1 MRTRTHSRILHTV
14 GRLTALV
21 VFVCAPAVAI
31 SAQELQT
38 ATRFF
43 DAVAERYATI
53 EDYVATIVMRNG
65 SERMEG
71 TLFYRRPNLVRI
83 DFTSPENQVLVSD
96 GETLMIHVPRHN
108 VTLQQSLRQRDQNV
122 GGLATSQ
129 GLRLMRSN
137 YSIAYLH
144 GPAPVPLDEGSSLMV
159 TKLRLD
165 WRNTNEGFRQLVL
178 SVDDNLVIRRIEGIT
193 PNFDEV
199 RFDFRDIRLN
209 QSIPS
214 TRFEYTPPPGAN
226 RLNNFLFEHEG

>member
-1 MRTRTHSRILHTV
+1 MKSRTHSEILNTV
-14 GRLTALV
+14 SRLLALV
-21 VFVCAPAVAI
+21 VFVYVPIGAL
-31 SAQELQT
+31 SAQELLT

-53 EDYVATIVMRNG
+53 DDYVATIVMRNG

-108 VTLQQSLRQRDQNV
+108 VTLQQTLRRREQNV

-129 GLRLMRSN
+129 GLRLMRAN

-144 GPAPVPLDEGSSLMV
+144 GPAPVPLDEGSSVMV

-165 WRNTNEGFRQLVL
+165 WRNTNEGFRQLIL
-178 SVDDNLVIRRIEGIT
+178 SIDDNLVIRRIEGIT

-199 RFDFRDIRLN
+199 RFDFRDVRLN

-214 TRFEYTPPPGAN
+214 TRFDYTPPPGAN
-226 RLNNFLFEHEG
+226 RLNNFLFENEG